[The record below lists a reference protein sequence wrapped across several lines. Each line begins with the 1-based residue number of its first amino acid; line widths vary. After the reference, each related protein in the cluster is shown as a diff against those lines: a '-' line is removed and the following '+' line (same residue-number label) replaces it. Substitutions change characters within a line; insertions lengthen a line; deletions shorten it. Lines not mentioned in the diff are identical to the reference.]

1 MKKLKKVNK
10 TIIPTAISLF
20 AIVNQSS
27 SYAFDYSGTGVLNT
41 SQSTTLYYD
50 QTTNNYVWTGPNI
63 DSQTYRNLYN
73 NLSPINPPAGF
84 ASVSTLSTFTS
95 NYNTYTVSIIG
106 TGAYSFGV
114 SDPAHPANYVLSTGG
129 HPMDLMSAL
138 YVHTGAAAPFNPAS
152 YSTNIVAVSDDISNT
167 PASNPYPLFYIN
179 SSAGCVTMTLVYFSY
194 NGSVGNVNI
203 NASGPGHIATSCAAL
218 SAYSNGFSADR
229 LTNGA
234 ALALGNLGGGTGAMA
249 NVITQLNTL
258 SASQQTSALEKL
270 IPITNRSLQLT
281 SRNNM
286 LSAFDRISLRLD
298 SFRGRLGMASGDY
311 PQENGFW
318 FKPFGGGMAQT
329 GKDGYSGYNGSN
341 WGLSGGFDHNYADG
355 TVAGL
360 AFTYTKANLNYSDQ
374 QTGDA
379 NSINSYQISAYG
391 SKPVGDGYVE
401 TMVAYARQNYA
412 SNRNTGISGTA
423 IGNFDGDSWGVRLG
437 GGIPYTLTDSTVLTP
452 IARLDWN
459 HISQYAY
466 GENGAGALNLNV
478 GNVNADR
485 LRSSLGVQ
493 VNQDLELFG
502 IKTQPYLRT
511 FWHYDFLNSGVN
523 TTSSFSG
530 GGTTFITPGQSLD
543 HNTGTVGTGI
553 KVFTEDNFTASV
565 GYDVNLGSGYQSHT
579 AQATARWEF

>member
-1 MKKLKKVNK
+1 
-10 TIIPTAISLF
+10 
-20 AIVNQSS
+20 
-27 SYAFDYSGTGVLNT
+27 
-41 SQSTTLYYD
+41 
-50 QTTNNYVWTGPNI
+50 
-63 DSQTYRNLYN
+63 
-73 NLSPINPPAGF
+73 
-84 ASVSTLSTFTS
+84 
-95 NYNTYTVSIIG
+95 
-106 TGAYSFGV
+106 
-114 SDPAHPANYVLSTGG
+114 
-129 HPMDLMSAL
+129 
-138 YVHTGAAAPFNPAS
+138 
-152 YSTNIVAVSDDISNT
+152 
-167 PASNPYPLFYIN
+167 
-179 SSAGCVTMTLVYFSY
+179 
-194 NGSVGNVNI
+194 
-203 NASGPGHIATSCAAL
+203 
-218 SAYSNGFSADR
+218 
-229 LTNGA
+229 
-234 ALALGNLGGGTGAMA
+234 
-249 NVITQLNTL
+249 
-258 SASQQTSALEKL
+258 
-270 IPITNRSLQLT
+270 
-281 SRNNM
+281 M